1 MSLYV
6 PYVRLKTMAAPLN
19 LIGLEGLNPAL
30 PELCTLEASCVTGFE
45 PMSLEEI
52 QVLKIPGA
60 VWPDCVIPLDSP
72 LLGHQSLYVFN
83 ILIKF

>member
-1 MSLYV
+1 MMSLFV
-6 PYVRLKTMAAPLN
+6 PYVRLKAMAAPLN

-52 QVLKIPGA
+52 QVLKMVPSDQI
-60 VWPDCVIPLDSP
+60 V
-72 LLGHQSLYVFN
+72 
-83 ILIKF
+83 

>member
-1 MSLYV
+1 MMSLYV
-6 PYVRLKTMAAPLN
+6 PYVRLKAMAAPLN

-52 QVLKIPGA
+52 QVP
-60 VWPDCVIPLDSP
+60 
-72 LLGHQSLYVFN
+72 Y
-83 ILIKF
+83 